1 MGRPLLAADQFD
13 ECLRLRREGHGLHAL
28 AERFGL
34 THPQMKMLLCN
45 ARRRANIYVGEL
57 VPVKSKRRDEVFA
70 LLATG
75 LSANKVRKRLHMDW
89 RTVQSLAREWQEI
102 HAKQAATIAQL
113 EEGMR
118 AGVSAHEGAG
128 VVEPVPAT
136 APAPAPVLHDSYIES
151 LMARGFP
158 LHEARRQ
165 AELRRDRD
173 RNGPRRSHREM
184 FV

>member
-1 MGRPLLAADQFD
+1 MGRPLLAAAQFD
-13 ECLRLRREGHGLHAL
+13 ECLRLRGEGHGLHAL

-34 THPQMKMLLCN
+34 THPQMKMLLSN

-89 RTVQSLAREWQEI
+89 RTVQSLAREWQEMQ
-102 HAKQAATIAQL
+102 AKQAATITKL
-113 EEGMR
+113 EDDMR
-118 AGVSAHEGAG
+118 AGVGAHEGAG
-128 VVEPVPAT
+128 VVDPVSAT
-136 APAPAPVLHDSYIES
+136 DPAPAPVHDPYIES
-151 LMARGFP
+151 LKARGIP

-173 RNGPRRSHREM
+173 RNGPRRVHREM